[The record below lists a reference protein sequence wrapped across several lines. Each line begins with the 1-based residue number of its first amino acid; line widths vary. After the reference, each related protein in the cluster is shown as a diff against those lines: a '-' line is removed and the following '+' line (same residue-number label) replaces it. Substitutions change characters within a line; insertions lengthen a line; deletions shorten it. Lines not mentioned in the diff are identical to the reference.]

1 MAEIFDFLKEITYKK
16 NNIMDENL
24 FVERE
29 YNSYVINRFLSQ
41 HYDCIMQANEMNV
54 RPYTDSKLQFD
65 YLINTIRKNFRK
77 AEKWLRPENL
87 DDIACV
93 QEFFNYSKGKA
104 RVAMEILTDKDL
116 DMIKYKL
123 RKGGTDNDR
132 NIDRG

>member
-1 MAEIFDFLKEITYKK
+1 MLKIFDYLNAITYKK
-16 NNIMDENL
+16 NNIMEDNL
-24 FVERE
+24 FVEKG
-29 YNSYVINRFLSQ
+29 YDPYKINKFLSE
-41 HYDCIMQANEMNV
+41 HYNCIVHVNEMNY
-54 RPYTDSKLQFD
+54 RPFADNKLQFD

-104 RVAMEILTDKDL
+104 RVAMEILTDQDL